1 MAAVQFGTD
10 GVRGVANAD
19 LSVET
24 VTRLGRAVARA
35 LQDAGTEYEGRPT
48 IIVGRDTRRSGPML
62 EAALAAGLA
71 AEGFDVV
78 SVGVIPT
85 PAVAYLV
92 RRWQAWAGAVI
103 SASHNPAP
111 DNGIKFFSREGFKLP
126 EEVEKRIES
135 LFHGDAFHGLE
146 DALGEGESPLTGA
159 AVGTVIQRPDGEGE
173 YLNYLLQTISADVRG
188 WKVVIDCAHGAA
200 SSIAPQL
207 FEALGCQVEVLH
219 AQPDGMN
226 INDGCGSTHPETL
239 QAAVRRAGAVLGLA
253 FDGDADR
260 MIAVDEQGNVVDG
273 DAVLAICAQRLLAE
287 GKLAGNAIAAT
298 VYSNLGLV
306 EALGRLGVDV
316 MMTGAGDRAVLE
328 AMLEHGLVL
337 GGEQSGHLI
346 FREHATTGDGL
357 VSALQL
363 MDAMAALGEPLS
375 RLAGRMTRFPQI
387 LKNVPVA
394 GTIDERQAL
403 VASAP
408 IQEAIARGEEKLQP
422 LGRIFVRPS
431 GTEPL
436 VRVMGEGRDAAA
448 VEAAVEEVVAAL
460 EALGAEKAPGLSASA
475 R

>member
-35 LQDAGTEYEGRPT
+35 LREAGTDDGGRPT

-103 SASHNPAP
+103 SASHNPAQ
-111 DNGIKFFSREGFKLP
+111 DNGIKFFSNEGFKLP
-126 EEVEKRIES
+126 EEVEKRIEA
-135 LFHGDAFHGLE
+135 LFRGDASMVSDG
-146 DALGEGESPLTGA
+146 AEGGASPLIGA
-159 AVGTVIQRPDGEGE
+159 AVGTVIHRGDGESE
-173 YLNYLLQTISADVRG
+173 YLNYLLQTMPADVGG
-188 WKVVIDCAHGAA
+188 WKIVIDCAHGAA
-200 SSIAPQL
+200 SFVAPKL
-207 FEALGCQVEVLH
+207 FAALGCQVEVLH

-226 INDGCGSTHPETL
+226 INAGCGSTHPEVL
-239 QAAVRRAGAVLGLA
+239 QDAVRRSGAALGLA

-260 MIAVDEQGNVVDG
+260 LIAVDERGNVVDG
-273 DAVLAICAQRLLAE
+273 DAVLAICAEQLLEE

-337 GGEQSGHLI
+337 GGEQSGHII

-363 MDAMAALGEPLS
+363 MAAMAARREPLS
-375 RLAGRMTRFPQI
+375 HLAGRMTRFPQV

-394 GTIDERQAL
+394 GSIDERKAL
-403 VASAP
+403 VASEP
-408 IQEAIARGEEKLQP
+408 VQEAIARGEAMLRP

-436 VRVMGEGRDAAA
+436 VRVMGEGKDAAA
-448 VEAAVEEVVAAL
+448 VEAAVKEVVAAL
-460 EALGAEKAPGLSASA
+460 EALGAEKAPGLSATT